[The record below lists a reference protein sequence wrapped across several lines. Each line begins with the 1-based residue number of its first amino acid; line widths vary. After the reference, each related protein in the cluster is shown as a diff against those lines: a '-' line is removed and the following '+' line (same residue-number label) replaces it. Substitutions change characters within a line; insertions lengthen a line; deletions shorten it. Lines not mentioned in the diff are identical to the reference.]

1 MKVYIAADHNGFA
14 LKQAIVKKMN
24 VLIDLTKLS
33 KKDDDYP
40 LIAKNLCKKL
50 KKEDKGILIC
60 GSGIGMSIA
69 ANKFKNIRAALC
81 HNLKDAK
88 SSRNDEDSN
97 VLCLSAEFLT
107 TTQAS
112 KIIKKWLSS
121 SFSSLSRHQRRLDQ
135 IKEFEKWK

>member
-1 MKVYIAADHNGFA
+1 MKIYISADHKGFK
-14 LKQAIVKKMN
+14 LKQNIVKKIN
-24 VLIDLTKLS
+24 ILIDLKKSS
-33 KKDDDYP
+33 KKNDDYP
-40 LIAKNLCKKL
+40 LIAKTLCKKL

-97 VLCLSAEFLT
+97 VLCLSADFLT
-107 TTQAS
+107 TSQAL
-112 KIIKKWLSS
+112 KIIKRWCSS
-121 SFSSLSRHQRRLDQ
+121 SFSSLPRHQRRLAQ